1 MWNYLCTGKE
11 VTNQD
16 YFVNVASDKIV
27 DVQPKKQITKKIKNT
42 LHPRVK
48 ALLTHKYLYN
58 HNIIKNLM
66 LSNNEKHGYFIY
78 VGSSKNSIYA
88 YTLNPTGKIVAYHE
102 EKPFTENTKYEN
114 VTRLWLSVTKTQTPY
129 SVILMDEFYVHA
141 EKMGCPVLEK
151 KKIYTLNV
159 GQRFLSILLWV

>member
-42 LHPRVK
+42 LHPRVR

-78 VGSSKNSIYA
+78 IGSSKNSIYA

-102 EKPFTENTKYEN
+102 EKPFTENTKSPAI
-114 VTRLWLSVTKTQTPY
+114 LCAWLFGSP
-129 SVILMDEFYVHA
+129 A
-141 EKMGCPVLEK
+141 
-151 KKIYTLNV
+151 
-159 GQRFLSILLWV
+159 R